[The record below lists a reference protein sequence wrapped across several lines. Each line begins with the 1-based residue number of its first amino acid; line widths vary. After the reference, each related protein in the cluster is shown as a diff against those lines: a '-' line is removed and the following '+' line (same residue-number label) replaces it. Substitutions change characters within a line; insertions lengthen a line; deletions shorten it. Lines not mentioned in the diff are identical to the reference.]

1 MSRRKA
7 TASLGLSVL
16 NEIKAEKAAKPKS
29 RKGKGGGNDGD
40 GRADADMVQRLRDN
54 LFAFHSKDGSVV
66 VDVATTYPMRGRKM
80 KCRVGLDQRDEF
92 LKALAVVL
100 ADDDFLKA
108 KADDFAERMK
118 NQ

>member
-1 MSRRKA
+1 MTRRKA

-16 NEIKAEKAAKPKS
+16 GEIKAEKAAKPKS
-29 RKGKGGGNDGD
+29 RKGKGGTSGD
-40 GRADADMVQRLRDN
+40 GRADADMVKRIRDN
-54 LFAFHSKDGSVV
+54 LFAFHSKDGNVV

-80 KCRVGLDQRDEF
+80 KCRVGLEDREEF

-100 ADDDFLKA
+100 ADDDFIKA

-118 NQ
+118 NK